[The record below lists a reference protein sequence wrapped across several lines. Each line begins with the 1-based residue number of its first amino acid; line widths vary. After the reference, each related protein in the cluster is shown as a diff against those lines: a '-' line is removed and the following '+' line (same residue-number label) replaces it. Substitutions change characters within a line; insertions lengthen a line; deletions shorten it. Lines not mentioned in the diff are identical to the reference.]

1 MKIDIYL
8 VKDEYSTV
16 ANFRYQQKAL
26 DFASSNK
33 NFTVERIEIEL
44 PSYKDFKKVF
54 KDEYNTLPKD
64 KELVLDNS
72 DNSLE
77 TVVNNHLLKIYI
89 ENDRNK
95 LRTAKLLGITV
106 KTLYNRFNK
115 IGIV

>member
-54 KDEYNTLPKD
+54 KDIKPKD
-64 KELVLDNS
+64 EELVLDDS

-77 TVVNNHLLKIYI
+77 TVVNNHLLKVYI

-95 LRTAKLLGITV
+95 LRTAKILGITV

-115 IGIV
+115 MGIV